1 LFLLQPLVHLF
12 ANKFRATMT
21 LPKNAGAAPTGLAL
35 RQRRNDELRK
45 AEFAAL
51 RGKRREEILPDPATP
66 DIDGAGLFGR
76 INYSE
81 HSRAGEATTRP
92 AMFASSLPPR
102 QDYRH
107 DPLLDP
113 MAMVFAIG
121 EFAACETALVELISP
136 GGSRHRHGETW
147 LTFFDFHRAM
157 DDSPSFEALA
167 IDFRVNFDATPP
179 PWAALRG
186 QRGGA
191 ETSSTEASGP
201 STDFMPTLPGLPD
214 HGWSMPHGELRGH
227 LSGDISLLL
236 DRLSAGKSGHLTVD
250 CQELLRIDFAAAG
263 DLLNWVI
270 CQRSE
275 KNRSVKLKD
284 VNRLLAS
291 FLNAVGIAAHAEV
304 EVRPG

>member
-1 LFLLQPLVHLF
+1 
-12 ANKFRATMT
+12 MT
-21 LPKNAGAAPTGLAL
+21 LPKNAGAALTGLTL

-51 RGKRREEILPDPATP
+51 RGKRREGFLP
-66 DIDGAGLFGR
+66 GLAASDSDCPGLSARF
-76 INYSE
+76 NHSE
-81 HSRAGEATTRP
+81 QPGSGEATTRP

-113 MAMVFAIG
+113 MAMAFAIG
-121 EFAACETALVELISP
+121 EFAACETALVDLIGP
-136 GGSRHRHGETW
+136 VGSRRQHGETW
-147 LTFFDFHRAM
+147 LTLFDFYRAI
-157 DDSPSFEALA
+157 DARPGFEALA
-167 IDFRVNFDATPP
+167 IDFRVNFDAPPP

-214 HGWSMPHGELRGH
+214 HGGSTPQDELRGH
-227 LSGDISLLL
+227 LSGDISALLP
-236 DRLSAGKSGHLTVD
+236 RLGAGKSGHLTVD
-250 CQELLRIDFAAAG
+250 CQKLQRIDFAAAG
-263 DLLNWVI
+263 DLLNWVMR
-270 CQRSE
+270 QRSE
-275 KNRSVKLKD
+275 KNRSVKFKG

-304 EVRPG
+304 EIRQD